1 MFPLLVE
8 IYKPDVILSA
18 IRPSLVPRTVDTEGE
33 IRTVSR
39 RFDVDYSFVPGV
51 ARGWIFFKDFI
62 YS

>member
-1 MFPLLVE
+1 MFPSLVE

-18 IRPSLVPRTVDTEGE
+18 IRPSLVPRTADKEAE

-51 ARGWIFFKDFI
+51 ARGWIF
-62 YS
+62 